1 MEKKEN
7 VSIRLNKETIERV
20 NLISKLDALDKS
32 IILRR
37 ALELGLKE
45 ISTEIAIK
53 GFAEDKLS
61 YSEAAKLSDMYIGEF
76 MELLAQRGV
85 QLKPYS
91 PEIKAHLDK
100 SEKHLLQ
107 ILSDQIKK
115 NKIQYNIDQS
125 KKKSRK

>member
-1 MEKKEN
+1 MNKKEN
-7 VSIRLNKETIERV
+7 VSIRLNKEIIERV
-20 NLISKLDALDKS
+20 NLLSKLETLDKS

-45 ISTEIAIK
+45 ISLEIAIK

-61 YSEAAKLSDMYIGEF
+61 YSEAAKLSDIYIGEF

-85 QLKPYS
+85 QLKSYS

-100 SEKHLLQ
+100 SEKHLLK

-115 NKIQYNIDQS
+115 NKIKYNI
-125 KKKSRK
+125 KKKEN